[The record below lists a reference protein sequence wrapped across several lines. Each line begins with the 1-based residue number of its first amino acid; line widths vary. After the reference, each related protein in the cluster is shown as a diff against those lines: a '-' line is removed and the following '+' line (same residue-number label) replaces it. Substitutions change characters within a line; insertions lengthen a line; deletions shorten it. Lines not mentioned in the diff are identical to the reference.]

1 MLLSPRAWLAQWPRR
16 LQFFAVA
23 LLLLAT
29 IAQSWHVCAMS
40 GHVAGAQH
48 GEHGSHGAK
57 KFKILTNADG
67 TPGPVICAC
76 ADGDAHEENPDVA
89 AVSQSPTAHS
99 HVTCLALLLQTM
111 PLQVGTVWTLAI
123 VETPR
128 TLYATRA
135 QITPA
140 WALPLARRGRAPPL
154 DC

>member
-1 MLLSPRAWLAQWPRR
+1 MLLSPRDWLAQWPRR
-16 LQFFAVA
+16 LQLFAVA

-40 GHVAGAQH
+40 GPVAGAQH

-57 KFKILTNADG
+57 KFKVLTNADG

-76 ADGDAHEENPDVA
+76 AGDDAPDVA
-89 AVSQSPTAHS
+89 ALSQSPAAHS

-111 PLQVGTVWTLAI
+111 PLQVGAVWTLAI

-128 TLYATRA
+128 ALYATRA

-154 DC
+154 DY